1 MHSRLRIGIHVLSW
15 LIATLAIASA
25 PAAAQ
30 PQGRAP
36 SAQLKSVLVRPG
48 DGSVFV
54 IFRLTRPVRYKAHR
68 TEDPSRIIIELLQTG
83 ISPVLTKREIL
94 SSHTALTRVLVAR
107 SPGSTHAILD
117 LGSAGTHTIYAAA
130 DELIVE
136 IATKTPAASAATV
149 PAPLVGSPL
158 PATGAIAPEVATD
171 TEAIQLAVST
181 ANLTIP
187 WVPLGPT
194 IGDFVSR
201 TGHPTAAHVTNFR
214 QREPGDGSPISEET
228 TAYLSYDNEHLYA
241 VFVCRDQSGDVRRHL
256 TARDAIADDDQVA
269 LYLDTFHDGRHA
281 YVFASNAFGVQQDGV
296 IGDDGDDARYTADLV
311 WQSQGRVTAD
321 GFVVL
326 MAIPFKTLRF
336 SADAVQNWRLAV
348 GRTIARRSESAY
360 WPHISRRVNGFV
372 RQMAA
377 VDGIRL
383 ISPGRNVQVTPYGA
397 FARARSFDEGTLAN
411 TRSESRHAG
420 VDAKVVVRNSVT
432 IDTAVNPEFSEVE
445 SDDPMV
451 DVNQRF
457 ELFRPE
463 KRPFFMESAAIF
475 DTPIKV
481 FFSRR
486 IQDPSAGV
494 RLTARSTEWAVGGL
508 VANDRAVA
516 PEAPGGTFGRGA
528 ATGTARVQRLFGERS
543 NLGVLT
549 TQRNDGRA
557 RNRVVSADGRL
568 QMTQAWS
575 LSGQAVRSD
584 DDDEGGPE
592 TGTAYAATL
601 SRSGPH
607 FTYVGGYRD
616 IGRGLRVPLGFV
628 PRQDIRVAEQYAGY
642 VWRVGESG
650 SWSVGPAVT
659 TLVNWNHAGQV
670 QDRWTGVDVGVS
682 GAGRVDVHLSRSE
695 AYELYSMA
703 PFRTGATS
711 VSVSSG
717 GLQWL
722 SLWGS
727 YSWGTAINYTP
738 AAGVAP
744 FLGSKQDAYTS
755 VTIRPSARVAV
766 QAMALREGFQT
777 VPGVMSARS
786 QPVFSTNLLRAK
798 LNLQITR
805 SLAFRGIVDSS
816 GLTSEPTL
824 FADSRYS
831 RLTGDALVTLLLH
844 PGTAVHVGFNNRYE
858 DLILEPGPRSTIE
871 HAGRPRFPVGQQIFA
886 KMSYL
891 FRF

>member
-1 MHSRLRIGIHVLSW
+1 MHSRLRIGIRVLNW
-15 LIATLAIASA
+15 LIAALMIANVA
-25 PAAAQ
+25 AAAQ
-30 PQGRAP
+30 AQGRVP
-36 SAQLKSVLVRPG
+36 STQLKSVLVRPG
-48 DGSVFV
+48 DGSVYV

-68 TEDPSRIIIELLQTG
+68 TDDPSRIVIELLQTG
-83 ISPVLTKREIL
+83 ISPVFTKREIL
-94 SSHTALTRVLVAR
+94 SSHAALIRVLVAR

-117 LGSAGTHTIYAAA
+117 LGAAGTHTIYATA

-136 IATKTPAASAATV
+136 ITAKTPTADAGTV
-149 PAPLVGSPL
+149 PAPLVGAPL
-158 PATGAIAPEVATD
+158 PATGAIAPEVAPD
-171 TEAIQLAVST
+171 TPALRLAVST
-181 ANLTIP
+181 ANVTIP
-187 WVPLGPT
+187 WVPLGPA
-194 IGDFVSR
+194 IGDFISR
-201 TGHPTAAHVTNFR
+201 TNHATAAHVTDFR

-241 VFVCRDQSGDVRRHL
+241 VFVCRDRSGDVRRHL

-296 IGDDGDDARYTADLV
+296 ISDGDDARYTADLV
-311 WQSQGRVTAD
+311 WRSQGRLTAD

-336 SADAVQNWRLAV
+336 SPDAVQNWRLAV

-383 ISPGRNVQVTPYGA
+383 ISPGRNVQVVPYGA
-397 FARARSFDEGTLAN
+397 FVRARSFDEGRLVTS
-411 TRSESRHAG
+411 RSESRHAG

-475 DTPIKV
+475 ETPIKV

-516 PEAPGGTFGRGA
+516 AEAPGGTFGRGA
-528 ATGTARVQRLFGERS
+528 ATGAARVQRLFGERS
-543 NLGVLT
+543 SLGVLT
-549 TQRNDGRA
+549 TQRDDGRA

-575 LSGQAVRSD
+575 LSGQAARSD
-584 DDDEGGPE
+584 DDDEVGPE

-601 SRSGPH
+601 SRLGPH
-607 FTYVGGYRD
+607 FTYVGSYRD

-628 PRQDIRVAEQYAGY
+628 PRQDIRAAEQYAGY
-642 VWRVGESG
+642 VWRLGESG
-650 SWSVGPAVT
+650 GWSVGPAVT

-670 QDRWTGVDVGVS
+670 QDRWTGVDAGLS
-682 GAGRVDVHLSRSE
+682 GAGRVDVHVSRDEGS
-695 AYELYSMA
+695 ELYAMA
-703 PFRTGATS
+703 PFRFGATN

-717 GLQWL
+717 ALQWL

-727 YSWGTAINYTP
+727 YSRGTAVNYTP

-744 FLGSKQDAYTS
+744 FLGSKQDAYAS

-777 VPGVMSARS
+777 IPDVVSTRS

-798 LNLQITR
+798 VNLQLTR

-816 GLTSEPTL
+816 ELTSEPTL
-824 FADSRYS
+824 FADSSYR
-831 RLTGDALVTLLLH
+831 RLTGDALVTLLVH

-858 DLILEPGPRSTIE
+858 DLILEPGPRHAIE

-886 KMSYL
+886 KLSYL